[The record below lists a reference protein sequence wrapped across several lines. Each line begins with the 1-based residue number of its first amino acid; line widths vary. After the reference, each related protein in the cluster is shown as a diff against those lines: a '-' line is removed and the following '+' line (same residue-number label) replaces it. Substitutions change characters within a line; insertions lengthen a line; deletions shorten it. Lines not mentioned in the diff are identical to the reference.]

1 MRRSDSQ
8 SLQGITDSGKDPVLL
23 VEIGIDAGRVD
34 CDLRIALA
42 DAFQSRAGGER
53 CDHPQPRGLN
63 PQLLQLTKQFDQF
76 VAQSDLV
83 EKQHHTGLGL
93 DRIRQPRQAEF
104 GAGQHLPGTLP
115 EMQPSSKHWNRQQWN
130 SAFNHSPVRAGEWR
144 LHHIP
149 AVWQPVPHRLVAEPA
164 SQFLHGC
171 SVQSRGCPL
180 MPQHGQPVGDQRMGR
195 YHHPESLGHDAW
207 LGSPLPYRDGS
218 SYGSRSLTPVER
230 FFIMVLPARLPSVV
244 RRLIASMFCGLLVLT
259 GLLINDAQAQAITA
273 PELRGQRAVQDISAD
288 MHGRDLKEKEFLK
301 ADLREVNLSETD
313 LRGAVINT
321 SQLQGADLRGADLE
335 DVVAFSSRFDGAD
348 LRDANFT
355 NAMLM
360 QSRFNDAEIEGTDF
374 SNAVIDLTQI
384 KALCS
389 RASGVNS
396 RSGLSTRET
405 LGCR

>member
-1 MRRSDSQ
+1 
-8 SLQGITDSGKDPVLL
+8 
-23 VEIGIDAGRVD
+23 
-34 CDLRIALA
+34 
-42 DAFQSRAGGER
+42 
-53 CDHPQPRGLN
+53 
-63 PQLLQLTKQFDQF
+63 
-76 VAQSDLV
+76 
-83 EKQHHTGLGL
+83 
-93 DRIRQPRQAEF
+93 
-104 GAGQHLPGTLP
+104 
-115 EMQPSSKHWNRQQWN
+115 
-130 SAFNHSPVRAGEWR
+130 
-144 LHHIP
+144 
-149 AVWQPVPHRLVAEPA
+149 
-164 SQFLHGC
+164 
-171 SVQSRGCPL
+171 
-180 MPQHGQPVGDQRMGR
+180 
-195 YHHPESLGHDAW
+195 
-207 LGSPLPYRDGS
+207 
-218 SYGSRSLTPVER
+218 
-230 FFIMVLPARLPSVV
+230 MVLSALLSSVL
-244 RRLIASMFCGLLVLT
+244 RRLMATMFCGLLVLT
-259 GLLINDAQAQAITA
+259 GLLINGAQAQAITA

-374 SNAVIDLTQI
+374 SNAVIDLTQL